1 MGAGGSV
8 SQSTNVSGKP
18 AERISPDEA
27 MSFRGKCSAMKTIL
41 YTDGCKLAFMK
52 YLKDKQSEGYL
63 DYYFEIEELI
73 NTKGAAF
80 VLKIEELKE
89 RYGPSPDPLH
99 SMGEPAYR
107 RNEVRLDI
115 WQNIEMTFS
124 DEPMSET
131 RSSEI
136 IVQLKIS
143 QAYALSVLA
152 SYLDDFLKSVNYQD
166 WERDQKS
173 VEHDNIYKKSGYK
186 YQSPSRSNIRQR
198 DEAVSPGASGISGPV
213 SPVSSVHPGE
223 ASSAVTSPAIISR
236 LSSTAS
242 YSGPNREVST
252 VSFVANNEAVEP
264 LLTDTKPTIFQSILL
279 ADDSSVSARIT
290 EMLLVKNGH
299 KVQKVSHGRDALSFL
314 LNSEKVFDI
323 ALIDLFMPILD
334 GFEAIKKFRES
345 QKKIAK
351 LNAGTS
357 SHKSQLTRAMS
368 TDLIDDHSYSSKS
381 LSISS
386 AAIGKNYDVLVIGM
400 SADSH
405 ATTRQRALECGVDF
419 YLQKPFTIDK
429 LARILAEAAGDS
441 SDNRKAE
448 VS

>member
-1 MGAGGSV
+1 
-8 SQSTNVSGKP
+8 
-18 AERISPDEA
+18 
-27 MSFRGKCSAMKTIL
+27 
-41 YTDGCKLAFMK
+41 MK

-89 RYGPSPDPLH
+89 RYGPSPDAHH

-173 VEHDNIYKKSGYK
+173 VEHDNINKKSGYK
-186 YQSPSRSNIRQR
+186 YQSPSRSNVRQR
-198 DEAVSPGASGISGPV
+198 DDAVSPGASGMSGPGPV
-213 SPVSSVHPGE
+213 SPVGSHPNDS
-223 ASSAVTSPAIISR
+223 ASSPALIARVSSMTSP
-236 LSSTAS
+236 T
-242 YSGPNREVST
+242 GPNREIST
-252 VSFVANNEAVEP
+252 VSSVANDEVLEP
-264 LLTDTKPTIFQSILL
+264 LLTDTKPTIFPSILL

-290 EMLLVKNGH
+290 EMLLVKSGH
-299 KVQKVSHGRDALSFL
+299 KVQKVSHGRDALAFL
-314 LNSEKVFDI
+314 LNSESVFDI

-351 LNAGTS
+351 C
-357 SHKSQLTRAMS
+357 K
-368 TDLIDDHSYSSKS
+368 
-381 LSISS
+381 
-386 AAIGKNYDVLVIGM
+386 
-400 SADSH
+400 
-405 ATTRQRALECGVDF
+405 F
-419 YLQKPFTIDK
+419 
-429 LARILAEAAGDS
+429 
-441 SDNRKAE
+441 
-448 VS
+448 